1 MKVNNIV
8 IFLLLTLLLA
18 FGCKAKPD
26 ANEDIKLK
34 KKSSKYLF
42 EKMDKY
48 HLDAEWFNAKA
59 SIKFTQNNKTVKG
72 TSYIK
77 MRKDSVIW
85 MSVKKLGV
93 EGGRLLI
100 TPDSFFMMNRLEKH
114 YLKKPMSYVRDMAG
128 LASTGNNLYDF
139 RNLYDLL
146 LGNVVMK
153 FDGKY
158 DVNMKTPN
166 YVMSQEKE
174 GVLSEYCTSGNNFT
188 LGKMK
193 LLQKEGNKSAICTF
207 EDYKSLTS
215 SQIFSYIRT
224 LNLSSKETGI
234 LNLELD
240 FSKIKIDEP
249 TNIYFSIPSHYEE
262 AK

>member
-8 IFLLLTLLLA
+8 IFLLLPLLLV

-26 ANEDIKLK
+26 ANGNIKLK

-48 HLDAEWFNAKA
+48 HLDAEWFDAKA
-59 SIKFTQNNKTVKG
+59 GVKFTQNNNTVKG
-72 TSYIK
+72 TGYIK

-85 MSVKKLGV
+85 IAVKKLGV
-93 EGGRLLI
+93 EGGRVLI
-100 TPDSFFMMNRLEKH
+100 TPDSFFMINRLEK
-114 YLKKPMSYVRDMAG
+114 YYMAKPMSYVRNLAG
-128 LASTGNNLYDF
+128 LASTGNNLSDF

-146 LGNVVMK
+146 LGNVVMN
-153 FDGKY
+153 FDEKY
-158 DVNMKTPN
+158 DVKMKTPN
-166 YVMSQEKE
+166 YILRQEKE
-174 GVLSEYCTSGNNFT
+174 GVLSEYWTNGNNFT

-224 LNLSSKETGI
+224 LNLSSEETGI

-249 TNIYFSIPSHYEE
+249 TNIYFSIPSRYEE